1 MSMKVEF
8 NHAHTNRM
16 CVNYTH
22 ELTTYMRISLSM
34 SYALKIDVYDLFRN
48 CDKWKHVL
56 ILQRSTQP
64 NFTAISVKFKAALN
78 FYM

>member
-1 MSMKVEF
+1 
-8 NHAHTNRM
+8 
-16 CVNYTH
+16 
-22 ELTTYMRISLSM
+22 M